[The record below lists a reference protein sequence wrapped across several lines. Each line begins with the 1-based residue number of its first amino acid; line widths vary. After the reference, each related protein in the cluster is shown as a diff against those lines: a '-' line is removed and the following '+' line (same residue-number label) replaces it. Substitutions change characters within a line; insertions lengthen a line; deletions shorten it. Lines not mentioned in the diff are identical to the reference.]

1 MLLTHL
7 KLKVKE
13 WKICTIKILTKADAI
28 AILRS
33 DSAEFKEILIGIK
46 RNTWVAGSHNSSL
59 LSLAPAHRNTCFRI
73 TCFHSLQFQIPCSV

>member
-13 WKICTIKILTKADAI
+13 WKICTIKMLTKADAI

-33 DSAEFKEILIGIK
+33 DSA
-46 RNTWVAGSHNSSL
+46 
-59 LSLAPAHRNTCFRI
+59 
-73 TCFHSLQFQIPCSV
+73 